1 MYTVPY
7 VYGTVCAPFLANA
20 CMLELADQEA
30 ATFPLGAEII
40 RKNRY
45 ADDFFAGADT
55 MPMLMK
61 KSEQL
66 INILKSGG
74 MTVGKWSSNQ
84 QELIVSLGVENLQVK
99 EQLTS
104 NNEVVSTLG
113 LLWVPAKDYF
123 CFRITGLDS

>member
-55 MPMLMK
+55 MPKLMK

-66 INILKSGG
+66 IKS
-74 MTVGKWSSNQ
+74 
-84 QELIVSLGVENLQVK
+84 
-99 EQLTS
+99 
-104 NNEVVSTLG
+104 
-113 LLWVPAKDYF
+113 
-123 CFRITGLDS
+123 